1 MLFYPTGYPCELGL
15 AFLPPLKQGF
25 HYPFRRRLVFYII
38 SILANVQDRPIPE
51 RFRVLH
57 LPPAGLSVR
66 DAVDDGEM
74 HLRGVN
80 RGHRQTHHVV
90 GPDPYV
96 QHAPCR
102 WYRPEGADPQ
112 ANEDR
117 KSTRLNSSHY
127 CDSRMPSS
135 A

>member
-66 DAVDDGEM
+66 AAVDDGEM

-80 RGHRQTHHVV
+80 RGHRPTHHVV
-90 GPDPYV
+90 GRDPRSEERRV
-96 QHAPCR
+96 GK
-102 WYRPEGADPQ
+102 E
-112 ANEDR
+112 
-117 KSTRLNSSHY
+117 
-127 CDSRMPSS
+127 
-135 A
+135 